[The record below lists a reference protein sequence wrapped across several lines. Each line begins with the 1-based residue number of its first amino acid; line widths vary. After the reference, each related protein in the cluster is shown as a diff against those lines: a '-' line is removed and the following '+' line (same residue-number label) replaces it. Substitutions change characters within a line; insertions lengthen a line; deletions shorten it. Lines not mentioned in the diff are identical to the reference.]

1 LVFSHLGVWRLFTV
15 LSVSSVLAACAAT
28 PPPRELTIEA
38 PTRFSQ
44 PAGEQALPERWW
56 LAFNDSNLD
65 NLIEQ
70 ALSESFTL
78 QAAWA
83 RLRQAEAVARR
94 ERGTLWPE
102 LDAEAGLTRQDSN
115 STSAQTSRQL
125 GLSAAYEVDLWGR
138 LSSSSEAALLDAQ
151 ASAADLHTAAITL
164 STEVADT
171 WYQLLEQRAQVA
183 LVAGQVDTN
192 RQLLKLVEAR
202 FRIGQSNASDV
213 YRQRQ
218 LLAQTEG
225 ELARADATLA
235 TLEHQLTILLGAYP
249 GSRMLPAGKALP
261 ALGPLPDTGVPAEL
275 LQRRPDIQSARLRLG
290 AADARAAAAVAARYP
305 RIDLS
310 ASITT
315 SSRNGEL
322 FSDWLGSLIAQ
333 LTLPLVDGGQRRAE
347 AERAQAAALET
358 MNDYRQ
364 ALLDAIGEVEMALTA
379 ELGQRRYQASLGA
392 QLRQA
397 AAVEHQER
405 QRYFQ
410 GDTDYLSVLDA
421 MRSRQALERQQVTAQ
436 RQLISDRIQLVRA
449 LAGGWSMTPPEESE
463 NDR

>member
-1 LVFSHLGVWRLFTV
+1 M
-15 LSVSSVLAACAAT
+15 
-28 PPPRELTIEA
+28 PRPAPLT
-38 PTRFSQ
+38 F
-44 PAGEQALPERWW
+44 
-56 LAFNDSNLD
+56 
-65 NLIEQ
+65 
-70 ALSESFTL
+70 
-78 QAAWA
+78 
-83 RLRQAEAVARR
+83 
-94 ERGTLWPE
+94 
-102 LDAEAGLTRQDSN
+102 
-115 STSAQTSRQL
+115 
-125 GLSAAYEVDLWGR
+125 
-138 LSSSSEAALLDAQ
+138 
-151 ASAADLHTAAITL
+151 
-164 STEVADT
+164 
-171 WYQLLEQRAQVA
+171 
-183 LVAGQVDTN
+183 
-192 RQLLKLVEAR
+192 
-202 FRIGQSNASDV
+202 GQSNASDV

-379 ELGQRRYQASLGA
+379 ELGQRRYQASLDA